1 MGLGLQ
7 SEGLSHGHYYSS
19 DYEGAKQDF
28 AIRSHLI
35 DQNRLF
41 TPEQMVTMYQ
51 CGEDTLNY
59 GLDMTYEQEQSIKG
73 VLAQIEDVIPDELE
87 KARQQNKTSDITA
100 AHGLSM

>member
-1 MGLGLQ
+1 
-7 SEGLSHGHYYSS
+7 
-19 DYEGAKQDF
+19 
-28 AIRSHLI
+28 
-35 DQNRLF
+35 
-41 TPEQMVTMYQ
+41 MYQ

-87 KARQQNKTSDITA
+87 KARQQNQTSDITA